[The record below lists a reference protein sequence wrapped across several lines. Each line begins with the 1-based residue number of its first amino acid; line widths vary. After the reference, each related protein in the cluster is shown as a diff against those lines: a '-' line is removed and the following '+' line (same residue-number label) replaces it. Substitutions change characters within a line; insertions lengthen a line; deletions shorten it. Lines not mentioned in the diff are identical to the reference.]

1 MDLPQKKSQE
11 QRAFIVGI
19 ALTLCFTLTALA
31 AYLLFRGA
39 LARLRLQCTAR
50 AKYYQARLDSEF
62 PLQDHITAMAT
73 PPAPSSSVAE
83 TLARLATKSGVIA
96 TLAMD
101 GKTATV
107 LQSMGTVATI
117 FASNAAAS
125 HASSVAAITPAAP
138 SLEMGGSAASI
149 PPPPSPED
157 QAVENLAKMVWN
169 YVNATE
175 QLVHDMDS
183 EVGRSRYGLRAHVIG
198 AEREL
203 TRITC
208 FCRRDPYAAVLDFS
222 RMDGRAPLLLDAA
235 VRFDPITSAVTLP
248 CLV

>member
-1 MDLPQKKSQE
+1 
-11 QRAFIVGI
+11 
-19 ALTLCFTLTALA
+19 
-31 AYLLFRGA
+31 
-39 LARLRLQCTAR
+39 
-50 AKYYQARLDSEF
+50 
-62 PLQDHITAMAT
+62 MAT

-183 EVGRSRYGLRAHVIG
+183 EDDVKLLRLRTRKHELVIVPDSKY
-198 AEREL
+198 
-203 TRITC
+203 I
-208 FCRRDPYAAVLDFS
+208 FVVVHDVPS
-222 RMDGRAPLLLDAA
+222 
-235 VRFDPITSAVTLP
+235 S
-248 CLV
+248 